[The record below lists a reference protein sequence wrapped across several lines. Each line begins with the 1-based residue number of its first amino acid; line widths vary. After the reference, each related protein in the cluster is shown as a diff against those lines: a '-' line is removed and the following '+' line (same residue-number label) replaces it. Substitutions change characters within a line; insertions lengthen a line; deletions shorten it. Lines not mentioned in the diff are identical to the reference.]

1 MIRTGSINSL
11 PSGPIAVTADV
22 LERIA
27 YKSGRHIELSPTAAY
42 LTIGRTTYKADL
54 PAADVTR

>member
-1 MIRTGSINSL
+1 MIRHSAL
-11 PSGPIAVTADV
+11 PSSPIAVAPDV

-27 YKSGRHIELSPTAAY
+27 YNSGRHIEFSPTAAY

-54 PAADVTR
+54 PAADVTL

>member
-1 MIRTGSINSL
+1 MIRHSAL
-11 PSGPIAVTADV
+11 PPGPIAVTADV

-27 YKSGRHIELSPTAAY
+27 YKSGRHIEVSPTAAY

-54 PAADVTR
+54 PAVDVTR